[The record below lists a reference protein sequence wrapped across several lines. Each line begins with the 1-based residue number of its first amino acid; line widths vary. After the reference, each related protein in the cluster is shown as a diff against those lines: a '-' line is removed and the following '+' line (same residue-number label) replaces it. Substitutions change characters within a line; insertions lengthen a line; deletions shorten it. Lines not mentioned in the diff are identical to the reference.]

1 MRPQAAIDMPGLGTG
16 QVLSPSQDSA
26 PSLPQQQQ
34 PVQDEEDP
42 PVPVAVAVR
51 ICPPKAPNQ
60 QKCIAIKKNE
70 LNVVS
75 STVPEEKFRFENIF
89 DDRHDQESVFVR
101 TLQPFVPLI
110 FDGFDVFVLV
120 YGGASCGKS
129 YTLFGP
135 QPPLRSESEL
145 GLIPRLVRELFN
157 YEIGD
162 DNDVTV
168 KASGFDVS
176 NDDVCDLRSSWE
188 SNRNNQRRRSLISTN
203 FLAQETEIDC
213 NEVADVLNCYESC
226 ASLHNLKNASSQQES
241 GQKSHLFFKVKVEQ
255 RVANLVKKSTITFVD
270 LASPNQMLGQ
280 HGDHGLISL
289 NRIVSKLDGPRSSA
303 NFIPEFQDSYL
314 TRYLWDALGGK
325 ALTLLVTCVSSLTQ
339 DCEDTLSSLMFAKR
353 VSRIASVPEP
363 NVKSILEESND
374 CSVDEELRAINSTN
388 RQPPPGLPYAIP
400 DLIHPHL
407 SPHQQQLLAQQQQ
420 LLQQQML
427 ANYMVMLQQNQ
438 VVQNPS
444 PAMTSPF
451 IPISSDTVSPL
462 SQKSPLNVQM
472 YLPSMPAASAPILG
486 SPPVKETS
494 TTTTPPTNVPVS
506 MPSQD
511 ESASEEQSK
520 DESLGAI
527 GKTKRKSSLA
537 AQKTLAS
544 ITEESERSS
553 SKKSTASLTPT
564 SQTSLAESGSDD
576 ETTSSLSSFEE
587 SNSEEDFDSD
597 CSDVSELEEA
607 SHDQIENILEQFNSD
622 TKNLVDKTQ
631 KEILEENSDA
641 DGAGDKAVQ
650 DLAENLASSLKLNK
664 LTQAYQRKK
673 SEAEELAENMEGIED
688 HLETVKRMIV
698 FKNSL
703 VAEAESEIDTSR
715 KEFEAKLE
723 TLKLKASEI
732 RKKKSSASR
741 ALSKAKQRKESK
753 QVKLI
758 AFINSKTFIFLIT
771 LQVVREL
778 EAKLEG
784 YKDDLNSNREQVE
797 ALHKAIERV
806 TDFSLNRLTSGSL
819 DEMRSKQMEMEAL
832 LKQQHE
838 KRRLLE
844 AELEDY
850 KVSEELKR
858 SSLLLFHVL
867 YPNL

>member
-1 MRPQAAIDMPGLGTG
+1 
-16 QVLSPSQDSA
+16 
-26 PSLPQQQQ
+26 
-34 PVQDEEDP
+34 
-42 PVPVAVAVR
+42 
-51 ICPPKAPNQ
+51 
-60 QKCIAIKKNE
+60 
-70 LNVVS
+70 
-75 STVPEEKFRFENIF
+75 
-89 DDRHDQESVFVR
+89 
-101 TLQPFVPLI
+101 
-110 FDGFDVFVLV
+110 
-120 YGGASCGKS
+120 
-129 YTLFGP
+129 
-135 QPPLRSESEL
+135 
-145 GLIPRLVRELFN
+145 
-157 YEIGD
+157 
-162 DNDVTV
+162 
-168 KASGFDVS
+168 
-176 NDDVCDLRSSWE
+176 
-188 SNRNNQRRRSLISTN
+188 
-203 FLAQETEIDC
+203 
-213 NEVADVLNCYESC
+213 
-226 ASLHNLKNASSQQES
+226 
-241 GQKSHLFFKVKVEQ
+241 
-255 RVANLVKKSTITFVD
+255 
-270 LASPNQMLGQ
+270 
-280 HGDHGLISL
+280 
-289 NRIVSKLDGPRSSA
+289 
-303 NFIPEFQDSYL
+303 
-314 TRYLWDALGGK
+314 
-325 ALTLLVTCVSSLTQ
+325 
-339 DCEDTLSSLMFAKR
+339 
-353 VSRIASVPEP
+353 
-363 NVKSILEESND
+363 
-374 CSVDEELRAINSTN
+374 
-388 RQPPPGLPYAIP
+388 
-400 DLIHPHL
+400 
-407 SPHQQQLLAQQQQ
+407 
-420 LLQQQML
+420 
-427 ANYMVMLQQNQ
+427 
-438 VVQNPS
+438 
-444 PAMTSPF
+444 
-451 IPISSDTVSPL
+451 
-462 SQKSPLNVQM
+462 
-472 YLPSMPAASAPILG
+472 
-486 SPPVKETS
+486 
-494 TTTTPPTNVPVS
+494 